1 MGMMETSL
9 ITIAP
14 LLIRNI
20 ATAIFIFADKSLL
33 TLAQKHKLLEQIRYL
48 LVTSFLFFLRLL
60 PSLFPSLN
68 PSSDQDHDNHNIQ
81 YHPLRPL
88 KTENY
93 LPSSGYGDSGIARA
107 LTQLLSIVN
116 DIPVSSRKY
125 EIVRSLAEKIIDD
138 NHRENNEALREVNRG
153 VLSAAFSRTLSQLE
167 AAMMEI
173 GHDGSENGGLR
184 TGPVK
189 GRLNRVL
196 KAVRA
201 VGDGSWARSGR
212 GREGVDRSGEKLAAE
227 LLWLGQKLSACGCG
241 EEAVWRWASASNLAR
256 LALSAEARLQGS
268 LVKVSGFL
276 IKQAKESG
284 PDEAEEG
291 QREPQ
296 RQTKM
301 KMLISWL
308 PLLCRASTGTDAP
321 VLSMRERAEL
331 EKILEEMIEMLED
344 EEQQEQV
351 LSLWLHH
358 FTYTPSSD
366 WPNLRASYARWCTAS
381 RRLLILN

>member
-1 MGMMETSL
+1 MGMMETSP

-184 TGPVK
+184 TGPV
-189 GRLNRVL
+189 L

-284 PDEAEEG
+284 PDEAEDG

-344 EEQQEQV
+344 EEQQEQMV
-351 LSLWLHH
+351 HR
-358 FTYTPSSD
+358 FSSALD
-366 WPNLRASYARWCTAS
+366 SQLKSIGR
-381 RRLLILN
+381 

>member
-1 MGMMETSL
+1 MGMMETSP

-48 LVTSFLFFLRLL
+48 LVTPFLFFLRLL

-68 PSSDQDHDNHNIQ
+68 PSSDQDLNTHNIQ

-189 GRLNRVL
+189 GRLNQVF

-212 GREGVDRSGEKLAAE
+212 VREGVDRSGEKLAAE
-227 LLWLGQKLSACGCG
+227 LLWLGQKLAACGCG

-268 LVKVSGFL
+268 LVKVSGKLFFSR
-276 IKQAKESG
+276 IN
-284 PDEAEEG
+284 
-291 QREPQ
+291 
-296 RQTKM
+296 
-301 KMLISWL
+301 W
-308 PLLCRASTGTDAP
+308 AP
-321 VLSMRERAEL
+321 VA
-331 EKILEEMIEMLED
+331 
-344 EEQQEQV
+344 Q
-351 LSLWLHH
+351 
-358 FTYTPSSD
+358 SD
-366 WPNLRASYARWCTAS
+366 F
-381 RRLLILN
+381 

>member
-116 DIPVSSRKY
+116 DIPVSSRK
-125 EIVRSLAEKIIDD
+125 
-138 NHRENNEALREVNRG
+138 
-153 VLSAAFSRTLSQLE
+153 
-167 AAMMEI
+167 
-173 GHDGSENGGLR
+173 
-184 TGPVK
+184 
-189 GRLNRVL
+189 VL

-291 QREPQ
+291 KREPQ

-381 RRLLILN
+381 RQLLILN